1 MPPPVNINI
10 IITLKVLIAITPN
23 GLISFVSK
31 VHCVRAS
38 DKAITEDSG
47 FYNLLEPNDMIM
59 ADKRF
64 QITEELEAR
73 QVTLLIPPGRRG
85 DAQVSISKV
94 RKTKKIANLRICIEQ
109 IIGRLKVYHILSREM
124 SNNICSQ
131 IDNII
136 KICCAMTNL
145 KSPMY

>member
-1 MPPPVNINI
+1 
-10 IITLKVLIAITPN
+10 
-23 GLISFVSK
+23 
-31 VHCVRAS
+31 
-38 DKAITEDSG
+38 
-47 FYNLLEPNDMIM
+47 MIM
-59 ADKRF
+59 ADKGF

-73 QVTLLIPPGRRG
+73 QVTLLILPGRRG
-85 DAQVSISKV
+85 DAQMSISKV
-94 RKTKKIANLRICIEQ
+94 RKTKKIANLRICVEQ

-124 SNNICSQ
+124 SNNMCWQ

>member
-1 MPPPVNINI
+1 M
-10 IITLKVLIAITPN
+10 LIAIAPN
-23 GLISFVSK
+23 GFISFVFK
-31 VHCVRAS
+31 AYCGRAS

-59 ADKRF
+59 ADKGF
-64 QITEELEAR
+64 NITKELEAR
-73 QVTLLIPPGRRG
+73 QVTLLIPPGRRC

-94 RKTKKIANLRICIEQ
+94 RRTKKNANLRICVEQ

-124 SNNICSQ
+124 SHNICSQ

-136 KICCAMTNL
+136 KICCALTNL

>member
-10 IITLKVLIAITPN
+10 IITLKVLIAIAPN

-31 VHCVRAS
+31 EYCGRAS

-59 ADKRF
+59 ADKGF

-73 QVTLLIPPGRRG
+73 QVTLLIPPGRRC

-94 RKTKKIANLRICIEQ
+94 RVTKKNC
-109 IIGRLKVYHILSREM
+109 
-124 SNNICSQ
+124 
-131 IDNII
+131 
-136 KICCAMTNL
+136 
-145 KSPMY
+145 

>member
-1 MPPPVNINI
+1 MPSTVNINI
-10 IITLKVLIAITPN
+10 IITLKVLIAISPN
-23 GLISFVSK
+23 GFIRFVSK
-31 VHCVRAS
+31 AHCGRAS
-38 DKAITEDSG
+38 DKAITEDGG

-59 ADKRF
+59 ADKGF

-73 QVTLLIPPGRRG
+73 QVTLLIPPGRRC
-85 DAQVSISKV
+85 DAQMSISKV
-94 RKTKKIANLRICIEQ
+94 RKTDKTTNLRICVEQ

-124 SNNICSQ
+124 SNNMCWQ